1 MGGGDSGSG
10 RIRVENTE
18 KIVVDISIILKMGLK
33 SLRIGEIFKEES
45 VVKKIETLS
54 RTTHSPLKQALLY
67 YFHITR

>member
-1 MGGGDSGSG
+1 MGGIQVQEESGWK
-10 RIRVENTE
+10 IQK

-54 RTTHSPLKQALLY
+54 RTAHSPLKQALLY